1 MEYGIYY
8 QGGLLGTLTLERE
21 GLYYRLS
28 ARSEEPG
35 VGVWRLWACF
45 DTESRLVG
53 VCFPQT
59 GGLHLEKRIS
69 RHSWPILPDCFVLG
83 REQEG
88 FRPWRGILEGVEVP
102 DAMLREEGAN
112 GQTLAVFAPPEG
124 AVPLAEYIG
133 LMREGRLDGRPCL
146 LLALPDGL
154 PELPEL
160 PEEEALPA
168 EVPEDALKETPQ
180 DAARPDEA
188 PQEEAVSSDV
198 PPESASGAD
207 GEAGSDRQV

>member
-28 ARSEEPG
+28 AQSEEPG
-35 VGVWRLWACF
+35 AGVWRLWACF
-45 DTESRLVG
+45 GTESRLVG

-154 PELPEL
+154 PELPE
-160 PEEEALPA
+160 EEALAA
-168 EVPEDALKETPQ
+168 ETPEESIADETPQ
-180 DAARPDEA
+180 NAAGSDEA
-188 PQEEAVSSDV
+188 AQEEAASADV
-198 PPESASGAD
+198 PPESDSGAD
-207 GEAGSDRQV
+207 GEAGSERQV